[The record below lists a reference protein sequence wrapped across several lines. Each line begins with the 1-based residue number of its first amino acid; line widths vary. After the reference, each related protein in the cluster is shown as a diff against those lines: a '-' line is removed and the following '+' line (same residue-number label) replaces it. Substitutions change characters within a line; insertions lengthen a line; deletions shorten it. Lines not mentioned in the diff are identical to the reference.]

1 MGIYSG
7 EAFVQHWVKFLYA
20 NLLADEHAMA
30 DTILQR
36 MTADDSIG
44 LVFPDDP
51 HIVGW
56 TDNLPY
62 AVDLSRR
69 MGIEKT
75 MLPKM
80 TFNFP
85 AGTMFWARTIALG
98 PLFELGLS
106 WDDYPAEPLPCDG
119 SLLHAIERLLPCVAK
134 NAGFRCVLTHV
145 PGITR

>member
-1 MGIYSG
+1 
-7 EAFVQHWVKFLYA
+7 
-20 NLLADEHAMA
+20 
-30 DTILQR
+30 
-36 MTADDSIG
+36 
-44 LVFPDDP
+44 
-51 HIVGW
+51 
-56 TDNLPY
+56 
-62 AVDLSRR
+62 
-69 MGIEKT
+69 
-75 MLPKM
+75 M